1 MDETTRE
8 VINTIYIALGTA
20 AGIGVLDAANAII
33 AAAVKDRSVRDPAAR
48 DVLRHLVAACPPDT
62 LEQANEAAAN
72 LSESTLEL
80 ASAIGGDS
88 LARLSGHIAR
98 RVAAINASTPVDE
111 IRAIVGMI
119 DAVEGYV
126 NRVAAKA
133 PAADATVDA

>member
-8 VINTIYIALGTA
+8 VVNTIYIAFAGA
-20 AGIGVLDAANAII
+20 AGIGVLDEANAII
-33 AAAVKDRSVRDPAAR
+33 MAAVKDRSVRDPAAR
-48 DVLRHLVAACPPDT
+48 EALRHLVAACPPDT
-62 LEQANEAAAN
+62 LEQANDAAAN
-72 LSESTLEL
+72 LLGSTSAL
-80 ASAIGGDS
+80 ASAIGDDS

-126 NRVAAKA
+126 NRAAAKA
-133 PAADATVDA
+133 AADAVDA

>member
-8 VINTIYIALGTA
+8 VVNTIYIAFGGA
-20 AGIGVLDAANAII
+20 AGIGVLDEANAII
-33 AAAVKDRSVRDPAAR
+33 MAAVKDRSVRDPEAR
-48 DVLRHLVAACPPDT
+48 EVLRHLVAACPPDT

-72 LSESTLEL
+72 LLGSTAAL
-80 ASAIGGDS
+80 ASAIGDDS

-119 DAVEGYV
+119 DAVDGSV
-126 NRVAAKA
+126 NRSAAKA
-133 PAADATVDA
+133 AATVDA